1 LFVVK
6 DPQNEETLF
15 GSVVLAVNQ
24 GGVITFNEEKINSD
38 DQAYQK
44 LTGDGT
50 EVIALSD
57 YPAQYASFF
66 DFDELG

>member
-24 GGVITFNEEKINSD
+24 GGVITFNEAEINQD

-50 EVIALSD
+50 EVTLSN